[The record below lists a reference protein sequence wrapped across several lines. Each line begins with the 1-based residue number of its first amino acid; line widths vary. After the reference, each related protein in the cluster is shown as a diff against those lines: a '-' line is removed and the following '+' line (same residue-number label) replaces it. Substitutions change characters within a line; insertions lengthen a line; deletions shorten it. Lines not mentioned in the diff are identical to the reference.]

1 MNTIRFLVFFIL
13 GLYLQLQSAHSQ
25 DVLVLDRAIQ
35 AALEHNHGIL
45 ISRDRLAKLEN
56 DKSIG
61 NAGMLPTIGMD
72 ASRNYSI
79 TDVNQTFQ
87 DGRKL
92 ENNGIKANYYTVAA
106 RLEWTLFDGLE
117 MFIMYDRL
125 DKLRQL
131 GQIQLRSQ
139 IEETIA
145 DVTITYYNLGRQ
157 QKLIRSLEESIDISQ
172 QRLKIAE
179 DKLDVGSGARVEV
192 LQARVALNEDRSAL
206 KNQQLLRVSIQETLG
221 MLMGLRSGS
230 EFIVDETIDLD
241 QNLSYEVIYGSAM
254 KNNPEL
260 IGQRLSLSLSNQMTK
275 MLQSQRLPSIAL
287 NSSYTF
293 TGSENRAG
301 FFVEQNNQGFNYG
314 LTARVPLFNGFN
326 VNRTLQNAR
335 IDEKIAQTE
344 VERVELMLE
353 SNLIRVYTE
362 YTTALELIHL
372 EEQNVLVAK
381 DNAAIALER
390 FELGTYT
397 PIELREA
404 QQALLNT
411 EIRLA
416 SAMYAAKS
424 SEIQLKFLS
433 GRLTSARD

>member
-13 GLYLQLQSAHSQ
+13 GLFLQLQSAHSQ
-25 DVLVLDRAIQ
+25 DVLVLDRAIR

-45 ISRDRLAKLEN
+45 ISKDRLAKLEN
-56 DKSIG
+56 DKSMG

-92 ENNGIKANYYTVAA
+92 ENNGIKANNYTVAA
-106 RLEWTLFDGLE
+106 RLEWTLFDGFE
-117 MFIMYDRL
+117 MFMMYDRL

-139 IEETIA
+139 VEGTIA
-145 DVTITYYNLGRQ
+145 DLTTTYYNLGRQ
-157 QKLIRSLEESIDISQ
+157 QKLIRSLEASIDISQ

-230 EFIVDETIDLD
+230 EFIVDETIGLD

-260 IGQRLSLSLSNQMTK
+260 IGQRLSLSLSKQMTK

-301 FFVEQNNQGFNYG
+301 FFVEQNNQGLNYG
-314 LTARVPLFNGFN
+314 LTARVSLFNGFN

-362 YTTALELIHL
+362 YTTALELINL

-433 GRLTSARD
+433 GRITSARD

>member
-13 GLYLQLQSAHSQ
+13 GLFLQLQSAHSQ
-25 DVLVLDRAIQ
+25 DVLVLDEAIQ

-92 ENNGIKANYYTVAA
+92 ENNGIKANNYTVAA
-106 RLEWTLFDGLE
+106 RLEWTLFDGFE
-117 MFIMYDRL
+117 MFMMYDRL

-139 IEETIA
+139 VEGTIA
-145 DVTITYYNLGRQ
+145 DLTTTYYNLGRQ
-157 QKLIRSLEESIDISQ
+157 QKLIRSLEASIEISQ
-172 QRLKIAE
+172 QRLNIAE

-206 KNQQLLRVSIQETLG
+206 KNQILLLVTIRENLC
-221 MLMGLRSGS
+221 MLMGVRPGS
-230 EFIVDETIDLD
+230 EFIVDETIGLD

-260 IGQRLSLSLSNQMTK
+260 IGQRLSLSLSKQMTK

-301 FFVEQNNQGFNYG
+301 FFVEQNNQGLNYG
-314 LTARVPLFNGFN
+314 LTARVSLFNGFN

-362 YTTALELIHL
+362 YTTALELINL

-433 GRLTSARD
+433 GRLSSARD

>member
-117 MFIMYDRL
+117 MFILYDRL

>member
-1 MNTIRFLVFFIL
+1 MIMLRFLFFTL
-13 GLYLQLQSAHSQ
+13 LLSFSLFKAVQSQ
-25 DVLVLDRAIQ
+25 NLLTLEDAIQ

-45 ISRDRLAKLEN
+45 ISKERLVKLEN
-56 DKSIG
+56 DRSIG
-61 NAGMLPTIGMD
+61 NAGMLPSIGLD
-72 ASRNYSI
+72 ASRNFSI

-92 ENNGIKANYYTVAA
+92 ENNGIKANNYTLAT
-106 RLEWTLFDGLE
+106 RLEWTLFDGFQ
-117 MFIMYDRL
+117 MFLKFDRL
-125 DKLRQL
+125 DQLKQL
-131 GQIQLRSQ
+131 GEIQLRSN

-145 DVTITYYNLGRQ
+145 DVTLAYHNLGRQ
-157 QKLIRSLEESIDISQ
+157 QKIVRSLQESIEISQ

-179 DKLDVGSGARVEV
+179 DKMDVGSGARVEV
-192 LQARVALNEDRSAL
+192 LQARVALNEDLSAL
-206 KNQQLLRVSIQETLG
+206 KNQMLQGYSIRENLSLLMGKNLNNEFMVDEMIEVDQTLNYETLF
-221 MLMGLRSGS
+221 
-230 EFIVDETIDLD
+230 EAATT
-241 QNLSYEVIYGSAM
+241 
-254 KNNPEL
+254 NNPDLME
-260 IGQRLSLSLSNQMTK
+260 QRLTLLLSKQQTK
-275 MLQSQRLPSIAL
+275 LLQAQRLPSIAL

-314 LTARVPLFNGFN
+314 LTARVPLFSGMNINRN
-326 VNRTLQNAR
+326 VQNAR
-335 IDEKIAQTE
+335 IDEKIIQL
-344 VERVELMLE
+344 ELARTQLALE

-362 YTTALELIHL
+362 YTTALDLIKL

-381 DNAAIALER
+381 ENASIALER

-411 EIRLA
+411 EIRRT

-433 GRLTSARD
+433 GLLNNSME

>member
-13 GLYLQLQSAHSQ
+13 GLFLQLQSAHSQ
-25 DVLVLDRAIQ
+25 DVLVLDRAIR

-45 ISRDRLAKLEN
+45 ISKDRLAKLEN
-56 DKSIG
+56 DKSMG

-92 ENNGIKANYYTVAA
+92 ENNGIKANNYTVAA
-106 RLEWTLFDGLE
+106 RLEWTLFDGFE
-117 MFIMYDRL
+117 MFMMYDRL

-139 IEETIA
+139 VEGTIA
-145 DVTITYYNLGRQ
+145 DLTTTYYNLGRQ
-157 QKLIRSLEESIDISQ
+157 QKLIRSLEASIDISQ

-230 EFIVDETIDLD
+230 EFIVDETIGLD

-260 IGQRLSLSLSNQMTK
+260 IGQRLSLSLTKQMTK

-301 FFVEQNNQGFNYG
+301 FFVEQNNQGLNYG
-314 LTARVPLFNGFN
+314 LTARVSLFNGFN

-362 YTTALELIHL
+362 YTTALELINL

-433 GRLTSARD
+433 GRITSARD

>member
-13 GLYLQLQSAHSQ
+13 GLFLQLQSAHSQ

-45 ISRDRLAKLEN
+45 ISKDRLAKLEN
-56 DKSIG
+56 DKSMG

-92 ENNGIKANYYTVAA
+92 ENNGIKANNYTVAA
-106 RLEWTLFDGLE
+106 RLEWTLFDGFE
-117 MFIMYDRL
+117 MFILYDRL
-125 DKLRQL
+125 GKLRQL

-241 QNLSYEVIYGSAM
+241 QNLSYEVIYGSAT

-260 IGQRLSLSLSNQMTK
+260 IGQRLSLSLSKQMTK

-314 LTARVPLFNGFN
+314 LTARVSLFNGFN

-362 YTTALELIHL
+362 YTTALELINL

-433 GRLTSARD
+433 GRLSSARD